1 MLATKNQKSKKRVLA
16 LLLLI
21 RAGVDTAE
29 AVDGM
34 DAIVELTWKYS
45 QRVAEV
51 SAHRVVLRHPAYTT
65 LVHPCTAPTAGDKLN
80 LIYDY
85 WQTNPI
91 PKQPNEPKLKRDLN
105 LVIPQEHKPVDVR
118 FAFEVRF
125 TMGYR
130 TPRRC

>member
-1 MLATKNQKSKKRVLA
+1 MAWPFYNIPV
-16 LLLLI
+16 I
-21 RAGVDTAE
+21 TAF
-29 AVDGM
+29 VNPFTS

-45 QRVAEV
+45 QRAAEV